1 MEFNFKNY
9 NPRNLTANIN
19 KEKIITIVSD
29 KSFQKF
35 FCFLFVVFNFFYF
48 FFIAPPFS
56 FPAGAVVEI
65 KTGETLKEI
74 SKDLKDK
81 KVIKSRLWFEI
92 AVRISNGEKGAMS
105 GDYYFEKPKNVFA
118 VAYKITKADYGL
130 FPIRT
135 TIPEG
140 LTIEEIAN
148 VLEKDFDKFDS
159 EEFKSQAYEKELE
172 GYLFPDTYFFLP
184 NITSNNVIRIMNKNF
199 RDKIATI
206 QDKIDASE
214 KSLKEIIIMASILE
228 EEARTLKS
236 KKIISGILWSRIDI
250 GMPLQVDAV
259 FPYIIGKNTYQL
271 SLEDLKTESE
281 YNTYTNRDLPPG
293 AITNPGLESII
304 AATEPIETDYLYYLS
319 DRQGNMY
326 YAVSFEE
333 HKKNK
338 ELYVY

>member
-1 MEFNFKNY
+1 LILAFLIFN
-9 NPRNLTANIN
+9 L
-19 KEKIITIVSD
+19 
-29 KSFQKF
+29 
-35 FCFLFVVFNFFYF
+35 FYF
-48 FFIAPPFS
+48 SFIAPPFS
-56 FPAGAVVEI
+56 FPAGTIVEI
-65 KTGETLKEI
+65 KEGETLKEI

-81 KVIKSRLWFEI
+81 NVIKSRLWFEI
-92 AVRISNGEKGAMS
+92 AIRISGGEKGAMS
-105 GDYYFEKPKNVFA
+105 GDYYFEKQKNVFV

-130 FPIRT
+130 FPIKT

-140 LTIEEIAN
+140 LTIEEISS
-148 VLEKDFDKFDS
+148 VLEKGFDKFDP
-159 EEFKSQAYEKELE
+159 EDFKKQAYEKKLE

-184 NITSNNVIRIMNKNF
+184 NSLDVIRIMNKNF

-281 YNTYTNRDLPPG
+281 YNTYTNRGLPPG

-319 DRQGNMY
+319 DRQGNMH
-326 YAVSFEE
+326 YAVSFDE